1 MNQYYN
7 SNIQEG
13 EDPLP
18 VPPEDTKPMPPEEPI
33 PVPPDQTPFYKKPL
47 VWVVIISII
56 IAIIAL
62 FIYMRSSSKSKNY

>member
-13 EDPLP
+13 EDPVP
-18 VPPEDTKPMPPEEPI
+18 VLSEDI
-33 PVPPDQTPFYKKPL
+33 PVPVDQTPFYEKPL
-47 VWVVIISII
+47 VWVAIISII